1 MSEQFDPFQNDGQV
15 LTVGGLTIE
24 NSTESLSIYG
34 TTDIAITDV
43 QTIELL
49 MNLFSSAWHKA
60 VVKKSR
66 FK

>member
-1 MSEQFDPFQNDGQV
+1 M
-15 LTVGGLTIE
+15 GGLTIE

-49 MNLFSSAWHKA
+49 MTLFISAWHKA